1 MVSRHRSGATVLH
14 RLLFALVVI
23 AGILGILH
31 DSWPKHSR
39 AFWINLH
46 ALAGILVWAFLVARF
61 WLLLRQPRL
70 SQTWA
75 ARLVHFLLYVLL
87 LLTPAAGMAA
97 FIWRGRVLNLG
108 VWQINF
114 GVSENR
120 SIFEPIE
127 DIHGYMAYA
136 TFALLGVHIVAA
148 LWLQYVKRD
157 DALRNMWW
165 KT

>member
-1 MVSRHRSGATVLH
+1 VVSRHRSGATVLH
-14 RLLFALVVI
+14 RLLFAWVVI
-23 AGILGILH
+23 AGILGVLH

-39 AFWINLH
+39 GFWINLH
-46 ALAGILVWAFLVARF
+46 ALAGILVWAFLAARF

-87 LLTPAAGMAA
+87 LLTPAAGLAA

-148 LWLQYVKRD
+148 LWLHYVKRD
-157 DALRNMWW
+157 ALRSMWW

>member
-1 MVSRHRSGATVLH
+1 M
-14 RLLFALVVI
+14 LFTWVVV
-23 AGILGILH
+23 AGILGVLH

-61 WLLLRQPRL
+61 WLLLQQPRL

-108 VWQINF
+108 VWQVNF
-114 GVSENR
+114 AVTENR
-120 SIFEPIE
+120 RIFEPIE

-136 TFALLGVHIVAA
+136 TFVLLGVHIAAA
-148 LWLQYVKRD
+148 LWLHYVKRD

>member
-1 MVSRHRSGATVLH
+1 VVSRSRSGAILL
-14 RLLFALVVI
+14 RWLLFALVVI
-23 AGILGILH
+23 AGMLGVLH

-46 ALAGILVWAFLVARF
+46 ALAGILVWAFLMARF

-70 SQTWA
+70 PQTWA
-75 ARLVHFLLYVLL
+75 ARLVQFPLYVLL
-87 LLTPAAGMAA
+87 LLTPAAGLAA

-108 VWQINF
+108 AWQINF
-114 GVSENR
+114 GVIENR

-136 TFALLGVHIVAA
+136 TFTLLGVHIGAV
-148 LWLQYVKRD
+148 LWHHYVKRD
-157 DALRNMWW
+157 DSLRNTRW